1 MKKVNK
7 LANEIRELIKIK
19 KHKTNQDYLMVSEVR
34 KILDKHAPIEKPFP
48 KHMICISNDDGGDA
62 GKLIYFI
69 KSGVGIPCN
78 ESIGGTAKGIEFSRW
93 IMSCFKDCEIQ
104 VKHESM

>member
-7 LANEIRELIKIK
+7 LANEIRE
-19 KHKTNQDYLMVSEVR
+19 YLEPEANSMVSVDELI